1 MSLSSGQV
9 LIYPHSDF
17 TKNAYSFGIPYI
29 GCNECSGFIS
39 NPNLSP
45 LVGITLAPFTEITS
59 YNVPHTRSK
68 TLTNDDANFLT
79 LHDID
84 MPTEFLKISVIR
96 PPGPGDQGYT
106 TPNSQPGVVSNNKM
120 LWIVGGILLLLLII
134 TIIAFS
140 F

>member
-17 TKNAYSFGIPYI
+17 TKNAYSFGIPHV

-39 NPNLSP
+39 DPNLSP

-68 TLTNDDANFLT
+68 TLTNDDNKFLT

-96 PPGPGDQGYT
+96 HRPSYPSDTIPGPQVGDI
-106 TPNSQPGVVSNNKM
+106 NNKM
-120 LWIVGGILLLLLII
+120 LWIVGGILLLLLIVA
-134 TIIAFS
+134 IIAFS